1 MQIIGQNTDCIW
13 PKIANKILQTSGS
26 AQTEKNKF
34 KDKILKYSSISKH
47 QQASASLG
55 KVVLLFMHP
64 TSSNYPDMNNQ
75 TLAENANRNGMDLDP
90 STVTQQQSDGHEQS
104 VSVHGTATHTLEQPL
119 HPISNGAS
127 NDSVLETTSE
137 QTPMEQDSSPLQ
149 KLGQSTLPAGHGS
162 NQNTTQNGVVVTFKT
177 IDSGPAAATKVLTQQ
192 TQEIII
198 PSYSSWFSFG
208 NIHNIERKALPE
220 FFNNKNKSKTPQVY
234 KDYRDFMINTYRL
247 NPSEYLTVTAC
258 RRNLAGDV
266 CAIIR
271 VHAVLEQW
279 GLINYQVDPDSRPSA
294 VGPAFTGHFRVTAD
308 TPRGLQPLF
317 PNISI
322 SKAQGALPTGVSA
335 ATSLSSA
342 ARAVSEADHTGAT
355 RGQLPKT
362 PLALSKNIY
371 EQDAS
376 ATLSKKRSAETAT
389 TGSETKKPKLVCSTC
404 GVECTKSRYHCT
416 KSTVFD
422 ICPNCYLEGRFP
434 STYFSG
440 DFLKLEDGTLNHDS
454 EAAWTDQETLLL
466 LEGIELFDDN
476 WNKIAEHV
484 GTRTRDQCILQFL
497 QLPIEDTF
505 LERKQDSLGPLQY
518 ARVPFSAADNPVLSL
533 AAFLA
538 AVVPPNVA
546 AAAAESAIRKF
557 EQTTVSKQDT
567 SIKSTDD
574 AFKNNVATPSL
585 TTDSTAQHE
594 DSTAMDTTEAA
605 PKKSS
610 THSLEVA
617 GATAL
622 GAAAAKARAIADCD
636 EHEMQRVTRHII
648 EVQLK
653 KMELKLQHF
662 NELEAILEHER
673 KELERER
680 LKLFLDRL
688 ALRKTTLHS
697 KDVLPK
703 EGASFLNLG
712 TSLVTATPARLINT
726 TSGDVSLSAG
736 PDGVITPSSTTTT
749 AVNPTKPDPN
759 AKFMTITNN

>member
-1 MQIIGQNTDCIW
+1 
-13 PKIANKILQTSGS
+13 
-26 AQTEKNKF
+26 
-34 KDKILKYSSISKH
+34 
-47 QQASASLG
+47 
-55 KVVLLFMHP
+55 
-64 TSSNYPDMNNQ
+64 
-75 TLAENANRNGMDLDP
+75 
-90 STVTQQQSDGHEQS
+90 
-104 VSVHGTATHTLEQPL
+104 
-119 HPISNGAS
+119 
-127 NDSVLETTSE
+127 
-137 QTPMEQDSSPLQ
+137 
-149 KLGQSTLPAGHGS
+149 
-162 NQNTTQNGVVVTFKT
+162 
-177 IDSGPAAATKVLTQQ
+177 LTQQ

-322 SKAQGALPTGVSA
+322 SKAQGALPTG
-335 ATSLSSA
+335 
-342 ARAVSEADHTGAT
+342 
-355 RGQLPKT
+355 T

-546 AAAAESAIRKF
+546 AAAAESAI
-557 EQTTVSKQDT
+557 
-567 SIKSTDD
+567 
-574 AFKNNVATPSL
+574 P
-585 TTDSTAQHE
+585 
-594 DSTAMDTTEAA
+594 MDTTEAA

-688 ALRKTTLHS
+688 ALRKTTL
-697 KDVLPK
+697 
-703 EGASFLNLG
+703 
-712 TSLVTATPARLINT
+712 
-726 TSGDVSLSAG
+726 
-736 PDGVITPSSTTTT
+736 
-749 AVNPTKPDPN
+749 
-759 AKFMTITNN
+759 